1 VCVVSNNSRVPL
13 GLGVRVCAWRC
24 RDMLGEMVDL
34 TPATDP
40 FTPDQMV
47 RLHPAP
53 LPVRCAMHGTV
64 HCKGGTS
71 IYVLCDVMP
80 SRLSRAYPV
89 YNSAILPQIINHRA
103 LVYVP
108 VRPTSGSHTAQ
119 ATARTRSR
127 FSWVTVAVWA
137 AQVADEVEEGYE
149 GGSGDDDGD
158 DIAPALATAR

>member
-1 VCVVSNNSRVPL
+1 MPKCL
-13 GLGVRVCAWRC
+13 G
-24 RDMLGEMVDL
+24 
-34 TPATDP
+34 
-40 FTPDQMV
+40 
-47 RLHPAP
+47 AP
-53 LPVRCAMHGTV
+53 LPVRCAMHGTI

-71 IYVLCDVMP
+71 IYVLCYVMP

-137 AQVADEVEEGYE
+137 AQVADEVALVVDVEVAVEVELVDGVVVEEVDNE
-149 GGSGDDDGD
+149 VVAVVVGDEVELVVAACHHMNNMIG
-158 DIAPALATAR
+158 ATRATL